1 MKTESLFLK
10 RCFLDVI
17 LYFGNN
23 VGRFLLGQ

>member
-10 RCFLDVI
+10 DVLDVI